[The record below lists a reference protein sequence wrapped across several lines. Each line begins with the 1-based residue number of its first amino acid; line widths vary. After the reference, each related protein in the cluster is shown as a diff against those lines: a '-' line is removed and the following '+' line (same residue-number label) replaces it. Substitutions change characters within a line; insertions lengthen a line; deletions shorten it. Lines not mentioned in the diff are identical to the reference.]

1 MAFEMTAASLKRV
14 VKERGGYTSRLDL
27 NEILHLHCK
36 GILEIK
42 GLEPFTGLKT
52 LYLESNAIAE
62 IENLE
67 PCADLLCLYLARNV
81 IAEVGP
87 GLAPLRHLVTLDL
100 SENAL
105 ESLAGLGCCR
115 QLRTLNVGKNRL
127 AAVEDV
133 ADLLELPALEALDLS
148 ANRLADASAVCEGVL
163 WRLPPTLNLL
173 RTLGNPFV
181 KQVPAYRKTVLAR
194 LPQLNSFDDLRVF
207 PKDVRLAQ
215 AFAAGGVARER
226 EERALIREEEA
237 AAEVRK
243 REYFNQ
249 LVEEAKLRPPVPHD
263 PMRFRA
269 VPLGE
274 SDDEGSAFPGG
285 GSPEP
290 EPEPEPERPAST
302 SDEDE
307 AVAEDQ
313 AEEEVPAAEE
323 VAKAEE
329 AGPPPEAGEVEERG
343 AAAEGEDEEGPPEA
357 LPAAEPAAVQVFDYR
372 QPRSAAAAAGPP
384 ADGSGPPPPPPP
396 PPPRAPGGVLEEVH
410 ANVKE
415 AVLDREAGFQA
426 EVKRRELARAARRT
440 AEQLQSWRGQ
450 DSADGAERKEGTA
463 GARMS
468 PVIFGTAGYRDLW
481 SAAVQLGARQEEEEA
496 GPRAAE
502 PEPKPAQVVNY
513 LELAVD
519 ATGEEAQTQ
528 APGEA
533 HGGDDDD
540 EASEAGSSGTEEYY
554 DSDDDRVDARFERYS
569 KVTVAPGAVP
579 ATGTLDG
586 MD

>member
-181 KQVPAYRKTVLAR
+181 KQVPAYRKTILAR
-194 LPQLNSFDDLRVF
+194 LPHLNSFDDLRVF

-215 AFAAGGVARER
+215 AFAAGGVAQER

-269 VPLGE
+269 VPFGE

-290 EPEPEPERPAST
+290 EPEPERPAST

-307 AVAEDQ
+307 AVVEGQ
-313 AEEEVPAAEE
+313 AEEEE

-329 AGPPPEAGEVEERG
+329 AGPPPGAGEAEERG
-343 AAAEGEDEEGPPEA
+343 AAAEGENEEGPPEA
-357 LPAAEPAAVQVFDYR
+357 PPVAEPAAVQVFDYR
-372 QPRSAAAAAGPP
+372 QPRSAAAAARAP
-384 ADGSGPPPPPPP
+384 ADGSGPSPPLPPPP
-396 PPPRAPGGVLEEVH
+396 PPPRAPEGVLEEVH

-450 DSADGAERKEGTA
+450 DSSDGAKRKEGAA

-481 SAAVQLGARQEEEEA
+481 SAAVQVGARQEEEEA
-496 GPRAAE
+496 GLRAAKPE
-502 PEPKPAQVVNY
+502 AAPEPKPAQVVNY
-513 LELAVD
+513 LELVVD

-533 HGGDDDD
+533 PGGDDGD

-554 DSDDDRVDARFERYS
+554 DSDDDRVEARFERYS

-579 ATGTLDG
+579 TTGTLDG